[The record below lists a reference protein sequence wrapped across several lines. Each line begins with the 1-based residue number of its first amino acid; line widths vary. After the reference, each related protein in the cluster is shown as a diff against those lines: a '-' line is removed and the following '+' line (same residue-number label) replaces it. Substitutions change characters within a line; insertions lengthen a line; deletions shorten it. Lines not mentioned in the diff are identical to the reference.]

1 MRNLGKEKNLPNY
14 GATAS
19 FLEIILIWWSI
30 VNVKSTAKGKRLNN
44 DYCTPLTCNENDEKY
59 NFLLR
64 FQNWLEIWEA
74 LPGGK
79 LTRETFTAIKHTTYA
94 ITEIT
99 RYCKDELHMT
109 YILPGKFQTD
119 NLESRFGEYRQLAGG
134 NYNISVRQLFECEN
148 KIRKLSVMN
157 MVLPFHEKNVA
168 NTKAF

>member
-1 MRNLGKEKNLPNY
+1 MLKVFNEYVIEALRNLGKEKNLPNY

-44 DYCTPLTCNENDEKY
+44 DYCTPLTCDENDEKY

-148 KIRKLSVMN
+148 KIRK
-157 MVLPFHEKNVA
+157 
-168 NTKAF
+168 